1 LLHTLKQQQLF
12 RLEPPVAT
20 ATSIELIANGRVIAM
35 RAVAWRVEINRTLT
49 QRGCRST
56 HDGSVTGTH
65 EKIHNG
71 QLELALAL

>member
-12 RLEPPVAT
+12 RPEPPMAT
-20 ATSIELIANGRVIAM
+20 ATSIELIANGRSLL
-35 RAVAWRVEINRTLT
+35 WRVEINRTLT
-49 QRGCRST
+49 QRGGRST

-71 QLELALAL
+71 QLELALAR